1 MDQVQ
6 VQNLAPVSYHEC
18 EKYGIYRNASK
29 YKQYELA
36 HTTIHEASVPSPQ
49 DSIVQM
55 RSKCI
60 YSAP

>member
-6 VQNLAPVSYHEC
+6 VQNPAPVSYHEC

-36 HTTIHEASVPSPQ
+36 HTTIHEAPVPSPQ
-49 DSIVQM
+49 DLIVRM